1 MSCRKFAPEE
11 VLRTVQRERVTSM
24 SLAGDAMLRPL
35 LDALAGPLEGTYC
48 SSLFS
53 VSSSGAVLLETVRWQ
68 FR

>member
-1 MSCRKFAPEE
+1 VSCRKFAPEE

-24 SLAGDAMLRPL
+24 SLVGGWMLRPL

-53 VSSSGAVLLETVRWQ
+53 VSSSGAVLAETVRRQ